1 MPTRSNLLICK
12 QNTKISCL
20 NLFNEPKKNLTL
32 VQFCVIVYVSSCL
45 IFKNPII
52 SELRYMYKSFDLN
65 PQKNF
70 LNIILKKKRSH
81 FILQKYIYFPLSKFL
96 NNQTKQKKHK
106 QPEITRTL
114 YNNIKKKKK
123 TKRT

>member
-1 MPTRSNLLICK
+1 MPTRSKLLICK

-20 NLFNEPKKNLTL
+20 NLFNEPQKNLTL

-65 PQKNF
+65 PPKKIQ
-70 LNIILKKKRSH
+70 KKKKKDH
-81 FILQKYIYFPLSKFL
+81 ILFYKSKFSFL
-96 NNQTKQKKHK
+96 KISQQPNKAKKHK
-106 QPEITRTL
+106 QPEITRIL
-114 YNNIKKKKK
+114 YNKSKKKKK
-123 TKRT
+123 SKRT

>member
-1 MPTRSNLLICK
+1 MPTRSKLLICK

-20 NLFNEPKKNLTL
+20 NLFNEPQKNLTL

-96 NNQTKQKKHK
+96 NKQTKQKN
-106 QPEITRTL
+106 I
-114 YNNIKKKKK
+114 NNLK
-123 TKRT
+123 